1 MRGAFFSALSRAML
15 LAIWLYGLRK
25 TIGVHCEWSLSN
37 SGVKRLTMIKFQHI
51 NIARKVC

>member
-1 MRGAFFSALSRAML
+1 MRGVFFSALSRAML